1 MLLYG
6 RRRIMKFKI
15 KINSLTKLTIAVV
28 FLALLIVFILE
39 GLLRPT
45 LTTLAETQA
54 QWTATEAIHQ
64 AILEEIASDIRYTD
78 LVIPHMDRDDRV
90 VFMQA
95 NLVAVNRL
103 ASESVLKIQRHLEE
117 MRTENFYIP
126 LGQITGIQLLAN
138 IGPRIRFNLVPVGT
152 VRVQISDD
160 FSEAG
165 INQTRHKIYLNV
177 SSEMRIAFPLIATKT
192 HVEARVPVADSII
205 VGPVPDTYMF
215 LDIGAQARLS
225 EFEL

>member
-1 MLLYG
+1 
-6 RRRIMKFKI
+6 
-15 KINSLTKLTIAVV
+15 
-28 FLALLIVFILE
+28 
-39 GLLRPT
+39 
-45 LTTLAETQA
+45 
-54 QWTATEAIHQ
+54 
-64 AILEEIASDIRYTD
+64 
-78 LVIPHMDRDDRV
+78 MDRDDRV

-103 ASESVLKIQRHLEE
+103 AFESVLKIQRQLEE
-117 MRTENFYIP
+117 MRMEDFYIP

-138 IGPRIRFNLVPVGT
+138 LGPRIRFNLVPVGT

-177 SSEMRIAFPLIATKT
+177 SSEMRTAFPLIATET
-192 HVEARVPVADSII
+192 NVEVRVPVADSII

-225 EFEL
+225 ELEL

>member
-6 RRRIMKFKI
+6 RRKI
-15 KINSLTKLTIAVV
+15 LRINSLTKLILV
-28 FLALLIVFILE
+28 IVFIVILKILILE

-45 LTTLAETQA
+45 LITLAETQA

-78 LVIPHMDRDDRV
+78 LVMPHMDTDGRV

-103 ASESVLKIQRHLEE
+103 ASESVLKVQRYLEE
-117 MRTENFYIP
+117 MRTEAFYIP
-126 LGQITGIQLLAN
+126 LGQITGIHLLATF
-138 IGPRIRFNLVPVGT
+138 GPRIQFNLVPIGT

-177 SSEMRIAFPLIATKT
+177 SSDMQIAFPLIATET
-192 HVEARVPVADSII
+192 NVTARVPIADSII

-215 LDIGAQARLS
+215 LDIGASARLS
-225 EFEL
+225 DLEL

>member
-1 MLLYG
+1 
-6 RRRIMKFKI
+6 MKVS
-15 KINSLTKLTIAVV
+15 SLAKLVLAAI
-28 FLALLIVFILE
+28 FLILLIVFILE

-45 LTTLAETQA
+45 LAVLAETQA

-64 AILEEIASDIRYTD
+64 AILEEIASDIKYTD
-78 LVIPHMDRDDRV
+78 LVIPHMDRYDRV

-103 ASESVLKIQRHLEE
+103 ASESVLKIQKHLEE
-117 MRTENFYIP
+117 MRRESFYIP

-138 IGPRIRFNLVPVGT
+138 LGPRIRFNLVPVGT

-177 SSEMRIAFPLIATKT
+177 ISEMRIAFPLIATET
-192 HVEARVPVADSII
+192 HVEARVPIADSII

-215 LDIGAQARLS
+215 LDIGASVRLS
-225 EFEL
+225 DLEL